1 MGIGNQI
8 RRKISSEKKNM
19 KRLKKNINPRIYIK
33 KMVLKNFFVRKRLL

>member
-33 KMVLKNFFVRKRLL
+33 KNGVEKFLCR

>member
-8 RRKISSEKKNM
+8 RRKISSEKKKNM

-33 KMVLKNFFVRKRLL
+33 KKWC